1 MSVATPMLEM
11 AELPGATL
19 TAAQDSL
26 LAQAYDEYCRA
37 QEAGTAPDAME
48 FCDRFPSIKAALAT
62 LLSVDRLVDEDVH
75 FLDPAEVHWPEPGEQ
90 FVGFRLERELGRGRF
105 SHVFLATEPE
115 VGHRRVV
122 VKVAQGGMDEAL
134 TLGRLAHP
142 NIVPIFSVR
151 KHESTKLGVVCM
163 PYLGEATLG
172 DLLARVL
179 AAGAPPRDATT
190 ILEAA
195 AKGHAA
201 EPPTATDAASVAY
214 LSRASY
220 LDGIRRLTA
229 QLLDALA
236 FIHAEGVCHR
246 DLKPSN
252 VLLTRAGVPMLLDF
266 NLSGDERHARIGLGG
281 TPTYMAPEQL
291 QRLLTR
297 DGTGLDGR
305 ADLFSLGVM
314 LYELL
319 TGRQP
324 FTPPPRDLNKLP
336 QIRQHLLAQYSRG
349 AAPVRARNPA
359 VDDALARLVDRCLA
373 PAPADRPASA
383 QAARAIL
390 EAPPRMRTP
399 FMRRRGLMLA
409 LALPM
414 LLQGSAVCHVATP
427 VTRIAGSP
435 SRPPDDLALG
445 VQACRLGNYSDARV
459 QLDRYLHA
467 HPQDARGWFQRGV
480 ALLQLKEYD
489 LAVMD
494 FTTADR
500 LKADGLTKAC
510 LGYACQQNKQAKP
523 ACYHFDQAIKAGYET
538 AEVLNNLGCL
548 HVQTGALAEAQ
559 SELTRAIQR
568 APHMQAAYH
577 NRGLAYLRQ
586 AILLTGAK
594 AGRQPDAKLLR
605 SALGDFQ
612 RALDIGPPSAELHRD
627 LAAVYAYLSAEDAPL
642 AAKAIEQLAHGVQH
656 GLDRNALRQRPFP
669 KHLGRHATYA
679 ALFDQVPPSHPY
691 TRAQLFIAMP
701 PP

>member
-1 MSVATPMLEM
+1 MSVATPML
-11 AELPGATL
+11 AATELSGATL
-19 TAAQDSL
+19 TAEQDSL
-26 LAQAYDEYCRA
+26 LALAYDEYCRA
-37 QEAGTAPDAME
+37 QEAGTAPDPVE
-48 FCDRFPSIKAALAT
+48 FCARFPSIQAALAT
-62 LLSVDRLVDEDVH
+62 LLSVGRLVDEDVH
-75 FLDPAEVHWPEPGEQ
+75 FTDPPEVRWPEPGEE
-90 FVGFRLERELGRGRF
+90 FVGFRLQRELGRGRF
-105 SHVFLATEPE
+105 SHVFLAIEPE

-151 KHESTKLGVVCM
+151 KDEATKLGVVCM

-220 LDGIRRLTA
+220 LDGIRRLAT
-229 QLLDALA
+229 QLLEALA

-324 FTPPPRDLNKLP
+324 FTPPPRNLKLP
-336 QIRQHLLAQYSRG
+336 QIRQHLLEQFTRG
-349 AAPVRARNPA
+349 AAPVRSRNPA
-359 VDDALARLVDRCLA
+359 IDDALAKLVDRCLA

-383 QAARAIL
+383 HAARAML
-390 EAPPRMRTP
+390 EAPPRTRMP
-399 FMRRRGLMLA
+399 FIRRRGLMLA
-409 LALPM
+409 LALP
-414 LLQGSAVCHVATP
+414 LWLQGSALYHMVTPPPMVAS
-427 VTRIAGSP
+427 AM
-435 SRPPDDLALG
+435 SRPADDLALG
-445 VQACRLGNYSDARV
+445 VQAWRLGNYSEARV

-480 ALLQLKEYD
+480 VLLQLKEYD

-494 FTTADR
+494 LTTADR

-510 LGYACQQNKQAKP
+510 LGYAFHQNNQQKP
-523 ACYHFDQAIKAGYET
+523 ACYHYAQAIKAGYET
-538 AEVLNNLGCL
+538 AEVLNNLGFL
-548 HVQTGALAEAQ
+548 HVQTGAHAEAQ
-559 SELTRAIQR
+559 SELTQAIQR
-568 APHMQAAYH
+568 APRLQAAYH
-577 NRGLAYLRQ
+577 NRGLACLRQ
-586 AILLTGAK
+586 AIPSTGAK
-594 AGRQPDAKLLR
+594 SGRQPDAKLLR

-612 RALDIGPPSAELHRD
+612 QALDIGPPSAELHRD
-627 LAAVYAYLSAEDAPL
+627 LAVAYAYLSAEDTSL
-642 AAKAIEQLAHGVQH
+642 AAKAIEQLAHGVLR
-656 GLDRNALRQRPFP
+656 GLDRDALRQRPFP
-669 KHLGRHATYA
+669 KHLGRHPSYA
-679 ALFDQVPPSHPY
+679 ALCDHVPQSHPY
-691 TRAQLFIAMP
+691 THAQLFIAMP